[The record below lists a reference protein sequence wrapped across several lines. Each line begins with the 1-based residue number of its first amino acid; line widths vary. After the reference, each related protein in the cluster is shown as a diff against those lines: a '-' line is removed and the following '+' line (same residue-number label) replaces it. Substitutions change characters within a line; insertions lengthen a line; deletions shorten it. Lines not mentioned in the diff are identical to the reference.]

1 MTSVIYYF
9 FVSFGSYIKNLLYLL
24 DILKKR
30 VFNGFSLYLFNLI
43 NTLLIFCLKNQ
54 LKLFSAFNISI

>member
-1 MTSVIYYF
+1 M
-9 FVSFGSYIKNLLYLL
+9 L

>member
-1 MTSVIYYF
+1 M
-9 FVSFGSYIKNLLYLL
+9 L

-43 NTLLIFCLKNQ
+43 NTLLIF
-54 LKLFSAFNISI
+54 LFKKSIETF